1 MAASITAFLSVFN
14 ALLTLKDREVPHG
27 RREIVAAV
35 AGMYGI
41 DAAPFLR
48 CIDLREGKKGLSLG
62 DLKTVFRSYTT
73 EIQKL
78 IKAVDTSD

>member
-1 MAASITAFLSVFN
+1 
-14 ALLTLKDREVPHG
+14 
-27 RREIVAAV
+27 
-35 AGMYGI
+35 MYGI

-62 DLKTVFRSYTT
+62 DLKTLFQSYTT